1 MNMQDNNLK
10 QMLTEVRASYRLL
23 HDFQRRVIDLVSYI
37 GKKYGMDYYKGFQ
50 KFSNSPRKGTLKLSA
65 WDWLSMYFYEF
76 HFQDK
81 VVNDKTICFS
91 IFLLADNGYYKL
103 RSEGNLNQT
112 STYADVKE
120 SETELIFVAG
130 NCWDWQRYFPDWKN
144 DEFLF
149 EKSYK
154 GDDGTGEIMY
164 QKHYNLEDFE
174 SEEDAMKNIADF
186 ANECKKLGIPLD
198 IVTTK
203 I

>member
-1 MNMQDNNLK
+1 MQDNNLK

-23 HDFQRRVIDLVSYI
+23 HDFQRRVLDLVSYI
-37 GKKYGMDYYKGFQ
+37 GKKYGMIYQGGYQ
-50 KFSNSPRKGTLKLSA
+50 KFSAPVRKGNPKQWA
-65 WDWLSMYFYEF
+65 WDWLSMYYYEF

-81 VVNDKTICFS
+81 VVNDKKVCFS
-91 IFLLADNGYYKL
+91 IFLLADNGYYKS
-103 RSEGNLNQT
+103 RPKAEATQT
-112 STYADVKE
+112 STYTDVIE
-120 SETELIFVAG
+120 SETELIFVVG
-130 NCWDWQRYFPDWKN
+130 NCWKCGQYFPDWKN